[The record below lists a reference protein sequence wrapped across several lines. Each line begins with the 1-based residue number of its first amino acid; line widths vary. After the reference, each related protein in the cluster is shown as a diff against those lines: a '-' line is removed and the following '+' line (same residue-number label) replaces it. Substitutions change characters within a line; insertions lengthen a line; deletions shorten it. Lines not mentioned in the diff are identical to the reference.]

1 MTKAKPTSRRLI
13 TFPERRLLKR
23 ISLGRIQIGQLMDQ
37 GEAAE
42 GNSFP
47 SFPEYAEHARRDV
60 VQWITEAWPLEIIP
74 ADAEAVRKTAE
85 HIADRVRPDLIMILG
100 GRDGTLNLYRN
111 QYTRVRIDLEKV
123 ERDLLER
130 RHPKRPEWT
139 P

>member
-1 MTKAKPTSRRLI
+1 M
-13 TFPERRLLKR
+13 
-23 ISLGRIQIGQLMDQ
+23 
-37 GEAAE
+37 
-42 GNSFP
+42 
-47 SFPEYAEHARRDV
+47 
-60 VQWITEAWPLEIIP
+60 VQRITEAWPLEIIP

-85 HIADRVRPDLIMILG
+85 HIADRVRANLIMILG

-111 QYTRVRIDLEKV
+111 RYTSVRIDLEKV

>member
-1 MTKAKPTSRRLI
+1 MTDEIKLTEGQIDL
-13 TFPERRLLKR
+13 
-23 ISLGRIQIGQLMDQ
+23 ISLETAKTIVSRYNYAC
-37 GEAAE
+37 EAAE
-42 GNSFP
+42 GNSFA
-47 SFPEYAEHARRDV
+47 SFPEYAAHARRDV
-60 VQWITEAWPLEIIP
+60 VQRITEAWPLEIIP

-85 HIADRVRPDLIMILG
+85 HIADRVRANLIMILG